1 MIFMSKCPIGARFG
15 FGGRLF
21 SFRKP
26 VAKAAANSPQQQ
38 QQQPQKSSYSVLIS
52 EIVTDKQITAQAES
66 LIQISEPEQAKKFCE
81 EKVTFYSQIQLKTKR
96 FFQKFRFQ
104 FVKKKKKDCKC
115 ER

>member
-1 MIFMSKCPIGARFG
+1 MSKCPIGARFG

-26 VAKAAANSPQQQ
+26 VAKSAANSPPQQQ
-38 QQQPQKSSYSVLIS
+38 QQQQQKSIYSVLIS

-81 EKVTFYSQIQLKTKR
+81 EKVSLKI
-96 FFQKFRFQ
+96 
-104 FVKKKKKDCKC
+104 
-115 ER
+115 